1 MNNFRT
7 LREFV
12 ENAIQIK
19 ILQTEM
25 FGVDIE
31 SFMAVQKNY
40 VKFLQVP
47 WVVRLCADEMIRRGK
62 AHSYD
67 SLNSPGF
74 GLEGIF
80 RVPGSHGIITN
91 ICKTFNNGKRHS
103 FRAIASNFR
112 LGEVP
117 DFSADEIGLEEVS
130 GVFKKY
136 LRELPEP
143 LLKDDSQY
151 GELHAKFCAVLNSV

>member
-1 MNNFRT
+1 M
-7 LREFV
+7 

-62 AHSYD
+62 VHSYD
-67 SLNSPGF
+67 
-74 GLEGIF
+74 
-80 RVPGSHGIITN
+80 
-91 ICKTFNNGKRHS
+91 
-103 FRAIASNFR
+103 
-112 LGEVP
+112 
-117 DFSADEIGLEEVS
+117 D
-130 GVFKKY
+130 
-136 LRELPEP
+136 
-143 LLKDDSQY
+143 
-151 GELHAKFCAVLNSV
+151 